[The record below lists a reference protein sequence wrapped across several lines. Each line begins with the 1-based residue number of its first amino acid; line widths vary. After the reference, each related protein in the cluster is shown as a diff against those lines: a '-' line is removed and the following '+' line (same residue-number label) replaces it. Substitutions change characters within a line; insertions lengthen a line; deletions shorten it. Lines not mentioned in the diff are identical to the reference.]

1 MVSNTEIKFLLI
13 VYGISMVFN
22 WLLALYINYI
32 YAPNHPEEYTEK
44 ETEETV
50 ANLVFI
56 SIIPLFNAAMVAI
69 LILEF
74 LIYIWKIT
82 KFHLLKGKIWK
93 KTKKSK

>member
-1 MVSNTEIKFLLI
+1 MSDNEIKFLLI

-32 YAPNHPEEYTEK
+32 YAPIHPEEYTER

-56 SIIPLFNAAMVAI
+56 SIIPLFNTALLAVLA
-69 LILEF
+69 LDF
-74 LIYIWKIT
+74 LIN
-82 KFHLLKGKIWK
+82 LLKGKIWK
-93 KTKKSK
+93 TKKSK

>member
-1 MVSNTEIKFLLI
+1 MFRMTSNTEIKFLLI

-22 WLLALYINYI
+22 WLLALYIHYI
-32 YAPNHPEEYTEK
+32 YAPIHPEEYTEK

-74 LIYIWKIT
+74 LIYIWKI
-82 KFHLLKGKIWK
+82 LKRKIWK
-93 KTKKSK
+93 KK

>member
-1 MVSNTEIKFLLI
+1 MMSNTEIKFLLI

-22 WLLALYINYI
+22 WLLALYIHYI
-32 YAPNHPEEYTEK
+32 YAPIHPEEYTEK

-74 LIYIWKIT
+74 LIYIWKI
-82 KFHLLKGKIWK
+82 LKRKIWK
-93 KTKKSK
+93 KKSK